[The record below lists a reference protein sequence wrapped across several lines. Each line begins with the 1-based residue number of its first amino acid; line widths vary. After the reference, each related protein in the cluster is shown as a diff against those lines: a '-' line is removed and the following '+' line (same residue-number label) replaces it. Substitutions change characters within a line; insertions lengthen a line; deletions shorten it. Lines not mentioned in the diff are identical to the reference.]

1 MLSTFVFS
9 MQFNKHTDY
18 DSFIKVSIKPFLFQD
33 FYNEIPPVFTFF
45 GMYYGILVEK
55 PVAVYDLLDY
65 FLTDCFTRSLI

>member
-1 MLSTFVFS
+1 

-18 DSFIKVSIKPFLFQD
+18 DSFIKVSIKPFLFQKT

-55 PVAVYDLLDY
+55 PGAVYDLLDY